1 MHYLTD
7 FFKGWNEKTMNW
19 RDSWRATYLQETLS
33 VTSTQRW
40 SNVSESSSW
49 DMWLEGIV
57 CSYFFKFS
65 PAYFNFHF
73 VMTLYD
79 VKLANLNSGMTCFYL
94 TLRKS
99 TGIIIS
105 CNGLQVSFH
114 QRGRSQGPVHFH
126 RHFLTSC
133 PDLWE
138 SHHAGH
144 DHRQLEVPRRNL
156 LRQSNCL
163 PGCSHRHLSDRP

>member
-1 MHYLTD
+1 MERKDNELERFLESHVSSGDTFSNLYPALVECFGIILLGYVAGRYSMQL
-7 FFKGWNEKTMNW
+7 FFQIFTCVFQLSFCNDTLRRKACKSQLWN
-19 RDSWRATYLQETLS
+19 
-33 VTSTQRW
+33 
-40 SNVSESSSW
+40 
-49 DMWLEGIV
+49 DM
-57 CSYFFKFS
+57 
-65 PAYFNFHF
+65 
-73 VMTLYD
+73 
-79 VKLANLNSGMTCFYL
+79 FYL
-94 TLRKS
+94 TLRKL

-105 CNGLQVSFH
+105 CYRLQVSFH
-114 QRGRSQGPVHFH
+114 QRGRSQGTVYFH

-163 PGCSHRHLSDRP
+163 PGCSHRHLSDWP